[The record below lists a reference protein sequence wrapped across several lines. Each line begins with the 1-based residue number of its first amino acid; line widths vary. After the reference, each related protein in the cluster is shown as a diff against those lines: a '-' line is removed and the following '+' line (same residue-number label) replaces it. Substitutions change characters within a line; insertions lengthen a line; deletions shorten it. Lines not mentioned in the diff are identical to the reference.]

1 MSKDQTSPT
10 PQTDTKIQEMKQS
23 EQPSRSAVTL
33 PSWEPKP
40 RQPLSRVTFGMLVV
54 FASLAA
60 GTGGA
65 AAVVHFWGDN
75 TQIVNQQSV
84 VMQESELVSE
94 VAEKVSPSVV
104 SIVTEETMTSY
115 FGGTSTSQSAGSGVI
130 VSKDGYIIT
139 NKHVVSSSTKD
150 FKVIASDGTTYDDV
164 TFVGSDPSNDIAF
177 LKIKNVSDLT
187 PATLGDSST
196 MKVGTKVVAIG
207 NALGEYQ
214 NTVTTGI
221 ISGLS
226 RPVTASDSTGRSV
239 ESLENLMQTDAAINP
254 GNSGGPLVNLSGEI
268 IGINTAV
275 ASDAEG
281 IGFAIPI
288 NDVKGM
294 IKTLLAEGKVVK
306 PYIGV
311 RYVSITPEVAKQYDL
326 DAKNGAY
333 VVSGGSD
340 PAVVAGSPAEKAGLK
355 EKDIITKVNGTTVD
369 GTHPFASL
377 IAQHSVGEKVT
388 LTYVRDGKEAT
399 VTVTLAE
406 RSS

>member
-1 MSKDQTSPT
+1 MNKENTKEQP
-10 PQTDTKIQEMKQS
+10 DTKVAPAENP
-23 EQPSRSAVTL
+23 PSTRHAQI
-33 PSWEPKP
+33 PAWEPKP
-40 RQPLSRVTFGMLVV
+40 RQPLSRATFGTLVIL
-54 FASLAA
+54 ASFAA

-65 AAVVHFWGDN
+65 AAVVHFLGD
-75 TQIVNQQSV
+75 TTKVVNQQSV
-84 VMQESELVSE
+84 VMQEGELVAE
-94 VAEKVSPSVV
+94 TAEKVGPSVV
-104 SIVTEETMTSY
+104 SIVTEETRASY
-115 FGGTSTSQSAGSGVI
+115 FSGSSTGQSAGSGVI
-130 VSKDGYIIT
+130 VSKDGYIVT
-139 NKHVVSSSTKD
+139 NKHVVSSSTKS
-150 FKVIASDGTTYDDV
+150 FKVITSDGTTYDDV
-164 TFVGSDPSNDIAF
+164 AFVGSDPSNDIAF
-177 LKIKNVSDLT
+177 IKIQNVSNLT
-187 PATLGDSST
+187 PAILGDSST

-226 RPVTASDSTGRSV
+226 RPVMAADSTGRSV

-311 RYVSITPEVAKQYDL
+311 RYVSITPEVVKEYNL
-326 DAKNGAY
+326 SVKNGAY
-333 VVSGGSD
+333 VVGGSND
-340 PAVVAGSPAEKAGLK
+340 PAIVAGSPAEKAGLK

-377 IAQHSVGEKVT
+377 IAQHSVGEEVT
-388 LTYVRDGKEAT
+388 ITYIRDGKEAT
-399 VTVTLAE
+399 VKVTLAE
-406 RSS
+406 RNS